1 MCLQT
6 YNNKPRITDVPLIS
20 YKVVTKKDDGYY
32 TCFQNK
38 PLQLN
43 KNYVNAEW
51 NKLCSYILKHNVDD
65 INEFVQDVNL
75 SIGKGAYHSY
85 AEPKDSLQLIVN
97 YFRIKNRFQ
106 ARKVRKSE
114 KSMGVL
120 MAVIP
125 VFSHYFTGH
134 DNDNSYCFA
143 SEKVIYKPF
152 DSSRKND
159 VINDLAKQTKINK
172 HIIKEL
178 LIWDNNN

>member
-6 YNNKPRITDVPLIS
+6 YHNKPRITDRPLIG
-20 YKVVTKKDDGYY
+20 YKVITKENGYY
-32 TCFQNK
+32 KTYFLDK
-38 PLQLN
+38 PVQLN
-43 KNYVNAEW
+43 QTYVNAEW
-51 NKLCSYILKHNVDD
+51 NKLCSYIIKHNVEDT
-65 INEFVQDVNL
+65 NEFVQDVNV

-85 AEPKDSLQLIVN
+85 VDAKDALKVIVN
-97 YFRIKNRFQ
+97 RFCIKNRFH
-106 ARKVRKSE
+106 ARKAAKF
-114 KSMGVL
+114 MGIL

-125 VFSHYFTGH
+125 VFSHYFTGSDG
-134 DNDNSYCFA
+134 DNASCFA
-143 SEKVIYKPF
+143 SEKILYQPF